1 MPVDRTRANRI
12 LTVVFFTAVAV
23 SIVHYTDNYFNY
35 DDFPTSD
42 SLPNPSQELVGLS
55 WFLFTAVGLTGYA
68 LFRRGRYAIACL
80 CLGFYAGSGL
90 VGFGHYATDGMTDAV
105 WWRQAHVVVDILL
118 GIAMVSL
125 AVYFA
130 LNPPRSPRAA

>member
-1 MPVDRTRANRI
+1 MDSSRANRI
-12 LTVVFFTAVAV
+12 LTVVFLAAVAV
-23 SIVHYTDNYFNY
+23 SVVHYTDNYFNY
-35 DDFPTSD
+35 SDYPTSD

-55 WFLFTAVGLTGYA
+55 WFLFTAVGVTGYV
-68 LFRRGRYAIACL
+68 LFRRGRYPLACL

-105 WWRQAHVVVDILL
+105 WWRQAHVVADIAL

-130 LNPPRSPRAA
+130 LRPPRKFAF